1 MVRPVPHRHHAPRPD
16 WGLLAVAVALVG
28 GIIAFTVMAL
38 TGVGP

>member
-28 GIIAFTVMAL
+28 GMVGVVLAL
-38 TGVGP
+38 MGIGL